1 MDEVTGKK
9 SSGGQGAQTSSTV
22 SPLLKTSLI
31 ASLASGGAGSE
42 KLQKVRPQPTVS
54 KDGTRRKESG
64 SSVKAGTNEVPPQ
77 SLIED
82 IFIKASFLQF
92 AALKTLT
99 RLALSDEVGAAI
111 ANPEGDLMTS
121 FVTPL
126 LSFCTEAIKEPPSF
140 HPPLSSKFVG
150 VPDMERALAV
160 LHSKFI
166 QNAYS
171 NRNATQCAPKPWNDR
186 MTEKLGRAYDGSARA
201 KAKRYDQPA
210 SSLGTTVSSIVMGA
224 LSSASS
230 RSSGNTTVP
239 VSYRTRDSAVP
250 VSTQA
255 PPLPTPRLGRSSF
268 LRSVLSSSNMPTS
281 EQLALA
287 TAEALQVW
295 SLTHF

>member
-1 MDEVTGKK
+1 
-9 SSGGQGAQTSSTV
+9 
-22 SPLLKTSLI
+22 
-31 ASLASGGAGSE
+31 
-42 KLQKVRPQPTVS
+42 
-54 KDGTRRKESG
+54 
-64 SSVKAGTNEVPPQ
+64 
-77 SLIED
+77 
-82 IFIKASFLQF
+82 
-92 AALKTLT
+92 
-99 RLALSDEVGAAI
+99 
-111 ANPEGDLMTS
+111 MTS

-201 KAKRYDQPA
+201 KAKRYEQPA

-230 RSSGNTTVP
+230 RSSGNTSTAIP
-239 VSYRTRDSAVP
+239 YHTAIPEAYRTRDSAVP

>member
-1 MDEVTGKK
+1 
-9 SSGGQGAQTSSTV
+9 
-22 SPLLKTSLI
+22 
-31 ASLASGGAGSE
+31 
-42 KLQKVRPQPTVS
+42 
-54 KDGTRRKESG
+54 
-64 SSVKAGTNEVPPQ
+64 
-77 SLIED
+77 
-82 IFIKASFLQF
+82 
-92 AALKTLT
+92 
-99 RLALSDEVGAAI
+99 
-111 ANPEGDLMTS
+111 MTS

-201 KAKRYDQPA
+201 KAMSQRHEMMRNEQPA

-230 RSSGNTTVP
+230 RSSSNTTVP

-287 TAEALQVW
+287 TAEALQV
-295 SLTHF
+295 THFQTTHVLL

>member
-1 MDEVTGKK
+1 
-9 SSGGQGAQTSSTV
+9 
-22 SPLLKTSLI
+22 
-31 ASLASGGAGSE
+31 
-42 KLQKVRPQPTVS
+42 
-54 KDGTRRKESG
+54 
-64 SSVKAGTNEVPPQ
+64 
-77 SLIED
+77 
-82 IFIKASFLQF
+82 
-92 AALKTLT
+92 
-99 RLALSDEVGAAI
+99 
-111 ANPEGDLMTS
+111 MTS

-150 VPDMERALAV
+150 VPDIERALAV

-287 TAEALQVW
+287 TAEALQVTHFQTTHVVLVLLFFG
-295 SLTHF
+295 SLTSQINLACFFCEIQLKKTITLFYLRNNFQYSHSHYFYCVPPQLTTDHCSSSSLPALYCFAFASKRSNKSKLHH

>member
-1 MDEVTGKK
+1 
-9 SSGGQGAQTSSTV
+9 
-22 SPLLKTSLI
+22 
-31 ASLASGGAGSE
+31 
-42 KLQKVRPQPTVS
+42 
-54 KDGTRRKESG
+54 
-64 SSVKAGTNEVPPQ
+64 
-77 SLIED
+77 
-82 IFIKASFLQF
+82 
-92 AALKTLT
+92 
-99 RLALSDEVGAAI
+99 
-111 ANPEGDLMTS
+111 MTS

-150 VPDMERALAV
+150 VPDIERALAV

-201 KAKRYDQPA
+201 KGIGQRYEMMRNEQPA

-239 VSYRTRDSAVP
+239 LSYRTRDSAVP
-250 VSTQA
+250 VSSTQA